1 MPNKKGFTLIEL
13 MIVIAIM
20 GIISAISAPNIVKGL
35 PKYRLKRAARDIT
48 SNIRGARSIAIK
60 TKKDVPIQF
69 DLDKHRYSING
80 KWYPNADITTNNA
93 LSEYYG
99 SGLSFGLG
107 NSAGVDEAQGDSCSF
122 TGNQVIF
129 NSRGINRTDPGA
141 IFITNNE
148 GAAYRTR
155 INAAGT
161 ILLQKWTGAAWE

>member
-1 MPNKKGFTLIEL
+1 MKKKKGFTLIEL

-35 PKYRLKRAARDIT
+35 PKYRIKRAARDIT
-48 SNIRGARSIAIK
+48 SQIRGARSTAIK
-60 TKKDVPIQF
+60 TSSIITVQF
-69 DLDKHRYSING
+69 DLTKHRYNIND

-99 SGLSFGLG
+99 SGLSFG
-107 NSAGVDEAQGDSCSF
+107 VGDSGDSDDGPCSF
-122 TGNQVIF
+122 TDNQFSF
-129 NSRGINRTDPGA
+129 NNRGIKRGDA
-141 IFITNNE
+141 RDDHIYITNNE

-161 ILLQKWTGAAWE
+161 ILLQKWTGSEWK

>member
-1 MPNKKGFTLIEL
+1 MQNKKGFTLIEL

-48 SNIRGARSIAIK
+48 SNIRGARSTAIK
-60 TKKDVPIQF
+60 KSSAVTIQF

-99 SGLSFGLG
+99 SGLSFGVG
-107 NSAGVDEAQGDSCSF
+107 NSEDSNDGPCSF
-122 TGNQVIF
+122 TDNRFSF
-129 NSRGINRTDPGA
+129 NNRGIKRGDA
-141 IFITNNE
+141 RDDHIYITNNE

-161 ILLQKWTGAAWE
+161 ILLQKMDRF